1 MTSVTTRGGSATA
14 GRSVG
19 RLATL
24 LVSEHNPGARALYDS
39 RGFVQTGYFLHAE
52 RPLGRRVL
60 SSSIAAS
67 A

>member
-1 MTSVTTRGGSATA
+1 M
-14 GRSVG
+14 
-19 RLATL
+19 ATL
-24 LVSEHNPGARALYDS
+24 LMSEHNAPARALYDS

-60 SSSIAAS
+60 TPVAAS